1 MATKKKS
8 KAPATKAKA
17 KTKPKAKKKGTPRPT
32 CIGNKFAVG
41 NNGGRPR
48 EWTDAD
54 IAIENEALKDW
65 IKNPKNYFLTSF
77 LIDRDLHKEQMER
90 FARYNQ
96 EFCAT
101 FEKAKQVQEQRLVDL
116 AVTKKGD
123 GGFIKFVLQNKA
135 GWKEKSEISGDAAN
149 PLAVILERIGQTAKD
164 PLDELFED

>member
-8 KAPATKAKA
+8 KAPVPKA
-17 KTKPKAKKKGTPRPT
+17 KTKPKAKRKGTPRPT

-54 IAIENEALKDW
+54 IALETQALKDW
-65 IKNPKNYFLTSF
+65 IKDPKNYFLTSF
-77 LIDRDLHKEQMER
+77 LIQRDLFKEQMER
-90 FARYNQ
+90 FARYNE
-96 EFCAT
+96 EFRLT
-101 FEKAKQVQEQRLVDL
+101 FDKAKLVQEQRLVDL
-116 AVTKKGD
+116 AVSKKGD